1 MDSSITEAV
10 DDVLLERVVDN
21 ASHHL
26 EELGYSRRS
35 LRRYDTIWRALIG
48 FAEEKGF
55 ESRYSE
61 ELATAFVEACRA
73 EPDGSSGWQRHV
85 ACGVKVLGDFH
96 RHGRI
101 ARPRADRR
109 MLTIPPAMRKPLE
122 DYEDYA
128 RDRLHLRRSSLNER
142 TGTIAKFL
150 DFLGSRGV
158 ETLPR
163 IQPSDLTA
171 FVTSLGRYRPRT
183 VSRNVSDVR
192 QFLRFLT
199 MRGILHRDLSAT
211 LPRIRVPRDAAIPSV
226 WDAELVVKLLAAVDR
241 SSPIGKRDYAMLLL
255 ASRLGLRVG
264 DLRSLRLDDLDWD
277 AATIDITQSKT
288 GAPQRLPLPED
299 VGEALI
305 DYLRFGRPANGQH
318 REVFLRH
325 KPPVGPFGDRTQL
338 HYVVNRWRQLAGI
351 RFRSPQRHG
360 FHSLR
365 HTLATRLLRE
375 QTPIHVIA
383 EILGHA
389 SSEST
394 LIYTKVDT
402 EMLRE
407 AALDT
412 EEVQHVG

>member
-10 DDVLLERVVDN
+10 DDVLLERVVAN

-35 LRRYDTIWRALIG
+35 LRRYDTIWRALVS
-48 FAEEKGF
+48 FAEAKGF
-55 ESRYSE
+55 ENRYSE
-61 ELATAFVEACRA
+61 ELATSFVAACRA
-73 EPDGSSGWQRHV
+73 EPDASRGWRRHV
-85 ACGVKVLGDFH
+85 GSGVRMLGDFH
-96 RHGRI
+96 RDGRI
-101 ARPRADRR
+101 VRPRVDRR
-109 MLTIPPAMRKPLE
+109 TLTIPPAMRKPFE
-122 DYEDYA
+122 DYQDYA

-142 TGTIAKFL
+142 ADAIAKFL
-150 DFLGSRGV
+150 DFLDTRAV
-158 ETLPR
+158 ESLPR
-163 IQPSDLTA
+163 LQPADLTA
-171 FVTSLGRYRPRT
+171 FVTWLGRYRPKT
-183 VSRNVSDVR
+183 VSRIVSDVR

-199 MRGILHRDLSAT
+199 LSGILQRDLAAT
-211 LPRIRVPRDAAIPSV
+211 LPRVRVPRDAAIPSV

-255 ASRLGLRVG
+255 AARLGPRVG
-264 DLRSLRLDDLDWD
+264 DLRTLRLDDIDWD
-277 AATIDITQSKT
+277 AATINIPQSKT
-288 GAPQRLPLPED
+288 GTPQRLPLPED

-305 DYLRFGRPANGQH
+305 DYLRFGRPAHGQH

-325 KPPVGPFGDRTQL
+325 KPPVGPFGDATHL
-338 HYVVNRWRQLAGI
+338 HYVVTRWRQVAGI
-351 RFRSPQRHG
+351 RFPNQQRHG

-375 QTPIHVIA
+375 QTPLHVIA

-394 LIYTKVDT
+394 LIYTKADT

-407 AALDT
+407 AALDP
-412 EEVQHVG
+412 EEVQDVE